1 MIELN
6 ITTGRVLRYGIT
18 VGLMILLVGM
28 IASAMSSDIS
38 EIILKAGIAVVI
50 FTPLASIFVSA
61 LALYVEKSISCLR
74 ANLIYLPQMHV
85 TIRMS
90 ISCLRANLI
99 YLPQM
104 HVIPRM
110 SSSCLRANLICL
122 PQMHV
127 TPRMSSS
134 CLRAN

>member
-18 VGLMILLVGM
+18 VGLMVLLAGM

-61 LALYVEKSISCLR
+61 LALYVEKDRYWLVWTLLVIAISMVGLYVSF
-74 ANLIYLPQMHV
+74 NF
-85 TIRMS
+85 
-90 ISCLRANLI
+90 
-99 YLPQM
+99 
-104 HVIPRM
+104 
-110 SSSCLRANLICL
+110 
-122 PQMHV
+122 
-127 TPRMSSS
+127 
-134 CLRAN
+134 